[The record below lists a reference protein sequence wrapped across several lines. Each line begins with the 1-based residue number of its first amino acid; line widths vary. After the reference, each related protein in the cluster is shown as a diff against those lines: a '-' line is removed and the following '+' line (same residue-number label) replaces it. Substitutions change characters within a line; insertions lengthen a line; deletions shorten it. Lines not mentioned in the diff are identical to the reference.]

1 MPTAYRRFAFLSVLL
16 IAMSPLLA
24 SGEPDARPMS
34 PAVAQATER
43 LAAIDDDLE
52 TLGVRV
58 ERARGFAPV
67 VPAGVAEEL
76 DRVKPRVREAVSLV
90 FGLHWTEVAG
100 TLEAAQR
107 IERKLS
113 ALRESLKDWPSSPPA
128 PTTSPDAPAPAGAI
142 TGVVTDETTGLPL
155 ANVSVYLYPR
165 YVLATT
171 GADGRW
177 IVTGLSTGVYRA
189 YTSSVPNGYVQEVFR
204 DLPCWNSCYVY
215 DGTEIAVTDG
225 AITTGVDFSLKKAGG
240 VSGRVTDLASGQG
253 VGGVVVRLYWNEGS
267 YYSYSSA
274 QTAADGTYAFQ
285 NLSPGTYFLLTR
297 DSRYTDELYDG
308 FPCEQNCTVS
318 DGTPVVVASGG
329 ITPGI
334 DFALQLG
341 GSVAGTVTSAA
352 TGEPLSNI
360 EVTVWN
366 SNVAVAS
373 AYTGSNGTYSVPG
386 LPAGTYYAT
395 TDSWSS
401 YADQLYDGLPCEPG
415 CAVTSGTP
423 IVVAL
428 GETTENVDFSL
439 STYGA
444 FRGRVLDSST
454 GFPVDYAEVLTY
466 RADGTLIGYDYA
478 DETGGYVSGGLL
490 AGTYFAVASSG
501 THLDELWDAH
511 PCQPSCDPTTGTPI
525 AVTFGQTRDGIDF
538 GLDLGGGVTG
548 RVTEAVTGES
558 LNGVPVE
565 VFDAAGMGVWSDYT
579 NGFGSYAARD
589 LPAGTYFA
597 RLRKTKTH
605 LGQLWNGLPCEGDCA
620 VTVGTPIPV
629 STGSATTGVD
639 FALVSL
645 GKISGTVTD
654 AITGQPIGGIYVTV
668 YNASG
673 TYLGYRYTSANGTY
687 RVTGL
692 TAGNYFAR
700 ADASGYVAQLYDGIA
715 CPTPCTV
722 TGGTPIPVALSAET
736 PGVDFALVPYGKI
749 AGTIRDAVTGLPLS
763 YRNVA
768 IHDADGDIVGYAYSG
783 AGGTYSYSGLQPGSY
798 FVATTGSTDYVD
810 ELWENLDCGA
820 PCDVT
825 RGTPVVV
832 AFGVITS
839 GIDFDLRLPYFSDV
853 PLDHWARRY
862 IEAIFVAG
870 ITSGCG
876 PGVYCPTRSLSR
888 AEMSV
893 LLLLAEHG
901 SAYVPPAPTG
911 SIFTDV
917 PADHWAGAFIE
928 ALAAEGVTS
937 GCGAGNYCPDNPI
950 TRAELAV
957 FLLAA
962 KHGPG
967 WTPPV
972 PTGTVFGDVSVDHW
986 AAAYIEALAA
996 EGITT
1001 GCGAGNYCPD
1011 SPVSRAE
1018 MAVFLTLT
1026 FALPLN

>member
-1 MPTAYRRFAFLSVLL
+1 MPTAHRRFAFLSVLL
-16 IAMSPLLA
+16 IVMLPLLA

-43 LAAIDDDLE
+43 LAAIDNDLE
-52 TLGVRV
+52 TLAVRV

-67 VPAGVAEEL
+67 VPAGVSEEL

-100 TLEAAQR
+100 TLEVAQR
-107 IERKLS
+107 VERKLS

-128 PTTSPDAPAPAGAI
+128 PTTSPNAPAAAGAI

-155 ANVSVYLYPR
+155 ANVTVYVYPY
-165 YVLATT
+165 YVSATT

-177 IVTGLSTGVYRA
+177 IVTGLETGVYQA
-189 YTSSVPNGYVQEVFR
+189 YTSSVPVGYVREVFR
-204 DLPCWNSCYVY
+204 DLPCWTSCYPY
-215 DGTEIAVTDG
+215 DGTDIAVTDG
-225 AITTGVDFSLKKAGG
+225 AITTGIDFSLMRSGS
-240 VSGRVTDLASGQG
+240 VSGRVTDEADGQG
-253 VGGVVVRLYWNEGS
+253 VAQATVRLYRSGGQS
-267 YYSYSSA
+267 YDYTTTS
-274 QTAADGTYAFQ
+274 TATDGTYAFSG
-285 NLSPGTYFLLTR
+285 LAPGTYHLRTS
-297 DSRYTDELYDG
+297 DSRYLDELYDG
-308 FPCEQNCTVS
+308 LPCEDSCTVS
-318 DGTPVVVASGG
+318 SGTPVVVAGG
-329 ITPGI
+329 ADTPGI
-334 DFALQLG
+334 DLALQLG
-341 GSVAGTVTSAA
+341 GVVAGTVTSAA
-352 TGEPLSNI
+352 TGAPI
-360 EVTVWN
+360 
-366 SNVAVAS
+366 SNVGVNVWTASGEERS
-373 AYTGSNGTYSVPG
+373 AYTDSTGGYRVPG
-386 LPAGTYYAT
+386 LPAGTYYART
-395 TDSWSS
+395 ENAYSF
-401 YADQLYDGLPCEPG
+401 ADQLYDGILCEPT
-415 CAVTSGTP
+415 CTVTSGTP
-423 IVVAL
+423 IVVSVGAA
-428 GETTENVDFSL
+428 TEGVDFSL
-439 STYGA
+439 SAYGA

-454 GFPVDYAEVLTY
+454 GFAVEDAEVLTY
-466 RADGTLIGYDYA
+466 RDDGTLLGYDYA
-478 DETGGYVSGGLL
+478 DETGDYSSGGLL

-525 AVTFGQTRDGIDF
+525 AVTLGQTRDGIDF

-548 RVTEAVTGES
+548 RVTAAVTGES
-558 LNGVPVE
+558 LNSVYVE
-565 VFDAAGMGVWSDYT
+565 VFDAVGTAVGSDYT
-579 NGFGSYAARD
+579 NGLGSYATRD

-597 RLRKTKTH
+597 RVRKTTTH

-620 VTVGTPIPV
+620 VTVGTPISV
-629 STGSATTGVD
+629 AAGSATTGVD

-654 AITGQPIGGIYVTV
+654 ATTGQPIVGFYVTV
-668 YNASG
+668 YDAAG
-673 TYLGYRYTSANGTY
+673 TYAGYGYTRENGKY
-687 RVTGL
+687 EVKGL
-692 TAGNYFAR
+692 TAGDYFAR

-722 TGGTPIPVALSAET
+722 TGGTAIPVALSTET

-749 AGTIRDAVTGLPLS
+749 AGTIRDAATGLPLA

-768 IHDADGDIVGYAYSG
+768 IHDADGEIVGYAYSG
-783 AGGTYSYSGLQPGSY
+783 AEGTYSYSGLQPGSY

-862 IEAIFVAG
+862 IEGIFVAG

-893 LLLLAEHG
+893 LLLMAEHG

-937 GCGAGNYCPDNPI
+937 GCSAGLYCPDDLV
-950 TRAELAV
+950 TRAQMAV

-962 KHGPG
+962 KHGPD
-967 WTPPV
+967 WTPPA
-972 PTGTVFGDVSVDHW
+972 PTGTVFGDVPGDHW

-996 EGITT
+996 EGVTS
-1001 GCGAGNYCPD
+1001 GCGGGNFCPEGTLN
-1011 SPVSRAE
+1011 RAE
-1018 MAVFLTLT
+1018 MAVFLSVTFGITLD
-1026 FALPLN
+1026 